1 MNGTTTK
8 GEAEMIKKKEPE
20 PLMDEARRMGTEA
33 KHMGR
38 QAWLATLGAVE
49 LAREEAEELFDRLVS
64 KGEHVE
70 NDQDNA
76 LRKTYDQVRDKG
88 TQMVE
93 ATTKRVQGAVSGV
106 LHRAGVPDRDEIH
119 TLIDRVEQLTQ
130 KVNAMGA
137 SR

>member
-1 MNGTTTK
+1 MVT
-8 GEAEMIKKKEPE
+8 KKKEP
-20 PLMDEARRMGTEA
+20 LIDEARRLGDEA
-33 KHMGR
+33 KHVGR

-49 LAREEAEELFDRLVS
+49 LAREETEGLFERLVA

-70 NDQDNA
+70 NDEDNA
-76 LRKTYDQVRDKG
+76 LRKAYGRVRDTG
-88 TQMVE
+88 SQMVD
-93 ATTKRVQGAVSGV
+93 ATSKRFQGAVSGV

-130 KVNAMGA
+130 KVNAIGA